1 MACELDLEERARL
14 VRGGGVGQG
23 TQRMSHSLL
32 LIIPMF
38 LFHSILS
45 SAVFFQPL
53 YDLFESDS
61 FIWFH
66 IPDSIFVSK
75 ILALGLLH
83 FLCGYIH
90 PDGQYC
96 KFSLSLME
104 LITSNAYPSPFPKIP
119 FLTACLIS
127 PLWLHDFIPLSLCIQ
142 ETHTFL
148 VKIGKFCHPLG
159 IGWKFTTS
167 FLKKAI
173 GINRLPRIW
182 GYLIQ
187 RCIRDLI
194 IK

>member
-1 MACELDLEERARL
+1 MWAGFRRKGSFGKGW
-14 VRGGGVGQG
+14 GGGAGNTENV
-23 TQRMSHSLL
+23 T
-32 LIIPMF
+32 
-38 LFHSILS
+38 LS
-45 SAVFFQPL
+45 SPYNSHVSVPQHSVLSCFFFQPL
-53 YDLFESDS
+53 YDLFEPDS

>member
-14 VRGGGVGQG
+14 VRGGGGAGNTENV
-23 TQRMSHSLL
+23 T
-32 LIIPMF
+32 
-38 LFHSILS
+38 LS
-45 SAVFFQPL
+45 SPYNSHVSVPQHSVLSCFFQPL